1 MMDFSKKQIYD
12 SLTANIDT
20 YQELLNHLI
29 TLYPDK
35 VRNILAVF
43 LLHGY
48 ELEVDRN
55 QTTEYISNTT
65 YYKPYAEYGYSI
77 NISDFEVSEGS
88 NLTLLFEDSASLSE
102 SFYIDRNAKLEITEV
117 Y

>member
-12 SLTANIDT
+12 SLTAEVDT
-20 YQELLNHLI
+20 YLELLNQLI

-35 VRNILAVF
+35 FRNILAVF

-48 ELEVDRN
+48 EFDIERD
-55 QTTEYISNTT
+55 QSTIYISNTT
-65 YYKPYAEYGYSI
+65 YYRPYAEYGYSI
-77 NISDFEVSEGS
+77 DLSNFEVSEDS
-88 NLTLLFEDSASLSE
+88 NLTILFEDKVSLSE
-102 SFYIDRNAKLEITEV
+102 SFHIDRNAKLEIKDV